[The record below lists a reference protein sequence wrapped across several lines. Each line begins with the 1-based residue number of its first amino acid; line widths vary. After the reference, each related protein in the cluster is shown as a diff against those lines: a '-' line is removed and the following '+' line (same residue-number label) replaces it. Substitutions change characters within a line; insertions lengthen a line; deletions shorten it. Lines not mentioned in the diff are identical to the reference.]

1 LYEDGERLSKQP
13 ALAAVGTKS
22 KVYAGEVEEKF
33 LPGVRRFRWIGCW
46 FAFEGFRP
54 FVLEES
60 PGNFQLGSYV
70 AGGHEPAMPYF
81 GEACRQDVKE
91 KSPDELFCGY
101 GDKPFVP
108 GFLVVPGEEGDRSVD
123 HAYQALVGY
132 GNPVGV
138 STQVGEDV
146 FRLCKRLS

>member
-1 LYEDGERLSKQP
+1 MYEDGERLSKQP

-70 AGGHEPAMPYF
+70 AGGHEPVMPYF

>member
-1 LYEDGERLSKQP
+1 MYEDGERLSKQP

-70 AGGHEPAMPYF
+70 AGGHEPVMPYF

-132 GNPVGV
+132 GNSVGV
-138 STQVGEDV
+138 STQVGENV
-146 FRLCKRLS
+146 FRFRKWLF

>member
-1 LYEDGERLSKQP
+1 MSNQP
-13 ALAAVGTKS
+13 AFAAVGTKS

-33 LPGVRRFRWIGCW
+33 LPGVRRLRWVRCC
-46 FAFEGFRP
+46 FAFEGFGP
-54 FVLEES
+54 PVLEES
-60 PGNFQLGSYV
+60 PGNFQFGSCV
-70 AGGHEPAMPYF
+70 TGCHEPVMPYF
-81 GEACRQDVKE
+81 GEACRQDVNE

-132 GNPVGV
+132 GNSVGV
-138 STQVGEDV
+138 STQVGENL
-146 FRLCKRLS
+146 FRFRKWLF

>member
-1 LYEDGERLSKQP
+1 MSNQP
-13 ALAAVGTKS
+13 AFAAVGTKS

-33 LPGVRRFRWIGCW
+33 LPGVRRLRWVRCC
-46 FAFEGFRP
+46 FAFEGFGP
-54 FVLEES
+54 PVLEES
-60 PGNFQLGSYV
+60 PGNFQFGSCV
-70 AGGHEPAMPYF
+70 TGCHEPVMPYF

-123 HAYQALVGY
+123 HTYQALVGY
-132 GNPVGV
+132 GNSVGV
-138 STQVGEDV
+138 STQVGENL
-146 FRLCKRLS
+146 FRFRKWLF